1 MCLATGRPVPGA
13 LQAERDLVAE
23 CLVAAREAES
33 PWDDF
38 WADARER
45 GSLLERRAAGE
56 MRRGAGGA
64 ASLARSRSPPPSSS
78 RAPSP
83 PQTPSSLPPLQELVS
98 PLSVQ
103 SVSSRQSIGE
113 LRERLRE
120 RARAARKRRR
130 SSSRASPSP
139 LKRRRRG
146 ADADADALVV
156 GAGHEVVRV
165 CSMLSKIAR
174 SGSSSSA
181 EAGAALASLKL
192 FLTKV

>member
-1 MCLATGRPVPGA
+1 
-13 LQAERDLVAE
+13 
-23 CLVAAREAES
+23 LVAAEEADS

-38 WADARER
+38 WADARVER
-45 GSLLERRAAGE
+45 PLLERRAAGE

-83 PQTPSSLPPLQELVS
+83 PQTPSSLPPPPQELVS
-98 PLSVQ
+98 PLSAQ
-103 SVSSRQSIGE
+103 SVSSRQSIGA

-146 ADADADALVV
+146 ADADALVV

-165 CSMLSKIAR
+165 YSMLSKIAR

>member
-1 MCLATGRPVPGA
+1 M
-13 LQAERDLVAE
+13 
-23 CLVAAREAES
+23 VAAEEADS

-38 WADARER
+38 WADARVER
-45 GSLLERRAAGE
+45 PLLERRAAGE

-83 PQTPSSLPPLQELVS
+83 PQTPSSLPPPPQELVS
-98 PLSVQ
+98 PLSAQ
-103 SVSSRQSIGE
+103 SVSSRQSIGA

-165 CSMLSKIAR
+165 YSMLSKIAR